1 MSDIQHATNVAL
13 VQVREDGRGH
23 GGAAG
28 RDQGPP
34 AKKVAD
40 AYTQSAKSK
49 PLDDRITILGIPAE
63 QITPATQAALASL
76 VQEVN
81 FLRSAVRRFEGGAV
95 LTKREDVPAD
105 GEVLPQDVLSIQLL
119 KLLAHPAEAGTA
131 RVLVLGYLSTFEDV
145 RRSSGLL
152 AANSLLSDLALRM
165 NRAEFFADPST
176 EVPEDNSPPQMVP
189 VKGKNGK
196 VKMVPVPKAP
206 TPGLHKFRVM
216 GFAGGSSL
224 VGVAEVP
231 QYPLDETYV
240 ARQVRDQCLATGFN
254 VSGIE
259 MSVAFSVAAIVI
271 SANEGALTAM
281 GRADHLL
288 RGGGV

>member
-1 MSDIQHATNVAL
+1 MSDIQHTTNVAL
-13 VQVREDGRGH
+13 VQVREDGRGS

-34 AKKVAD
+34 PKKVAD
-40 AYTQSAKSK
+40 AYTQIAKSN
-49 PLDDRITILGIPAE
+49 PLDSRITILGIPAE

-81 FLRSAVRRFEGGAV
+81 FLRANVRRLESASAVAQREGAPAEGEI
-95 LTKREDVPAD
+95 LPAD
-105 GEVLPQDVLSIQLL
+105 MVSAKLGQLL
-119 KLLAHPAEAGTA
+119 VQPLEPGVS
-131 RVLVLGYLSTFEDV
+131 RVLVLAYLSTFEDV

-152 AANSLLSDLALRM
+152 AANALLSDLAQRM

-176 EVPEDNSPPQMVP
+176 EVPEDNSPPQMMP

-196 VKMVPVPKAP
+196 VRMVAVPKPA
-206 TPGLHKFRVM
+206 TPGLYKFNLM

-224 VGVAEVP
+224 VGVTEMP
-231 QYPLDETYV
+231 SQPLDETYV
-240 ARQVRDQCLATGFN
+240 ARQVRDQCLITGFN
-254 VSGIE
+254 VSGID
-259 MSVAFSVAAIVI
+259 MSVALSVAAIVT

-288 RGGGV
+288 RGGSV